1 MTMRHNFIIGLIS
14 VLSAITIYLP
24 DEVASFTR
32 CPEHGTT
39 NVPTISYHPDEKFC
53 NVYHQC
59 NCTLT
64 QCQVVESHVCP
75 IAKVYSKT
83 KATCLDIEEE
93 GCDSTYVQW
102 VQTHS
107 SNADNDNR
115 QVAIMVSDSLLPSTS
130 TKDFECEQGQ
140 PGKFSDPNICNIFH
154 VCITRNEKTVDQPF
168 MCPYPTVFKSGSS
181 GKMFCA
187 RPEPNDCRGKAFY
200 RTMEDA
206 SNLARNIDTD
216 NDDVTSYRLPAN
228 TLMIERCTQPGLY
241 PDSLY
246 CNAYHQCTN
255 NGEDQQY
262 LCENQLLFNPE
273 SNICDYPI
281 NVVCGGKGLLRRP
294 AGFSNGTLVNSS
306 YIMVYGSELRPDC
319 PSDVSNVLVPDMNY
333 CNVFYH
339 CQAGRGSVYMCR
351 EGTVFDSTNQEGVS
365 SCRLEELIDCGNRL
379 ILTSQGKRPSTYIK
393 KEKTFTNLNLFGL
406 DTNQPRDKNMF
417 LNKNLHPRYSNFI
430 LLPPPMQNQ
439 KVVVNVPFDCKGR
452 IDGHWRDTRY
462 CDVFHACIAGEQKR
476 SYGCNQIGERFYF
489 DDASQK
495 CEFASRNLNGCQSNQ
510 YYTAI
515 EPIPAV
521 PGAQLAT
528 EAPTEPWKIFIQSR
542 EQFSCTGKQDGFYA
556 SRWCNVFYRCYTGIA
571 SAFLCPKMPSGAR
584 LWWVQHGSPQG
595 VAQETAQCTW
605 PCETGRR
612 CSSSGGIIVDSG
624 STVSENQQEAES
636 VFSQSLCTSSSS
648 SSSSGSY
655 NPGQGAGVAGTGSNG
670 QQSISPSGPG
680 TTSGQAGNVDG
691 SFYVD
696 SDVSCISQADGV
708 FLGSRYCNVFH
719 RCVSGTRRDFRCP
732 RATNTP
738 YDLWWNQ
745 QTQQCDW
752 PCRIPCSG
760 TVFGTATTAQQVRTE
775 NALLFSNECAGY
787 QSAVNTNINTGIFN
801 SQAMVYSSLPQEPEP
816 ARSAMSKLI
825 ENPDP
830 NFICTQP
837 GKFPTRRYCNVYY
850 ECSDAGLPPTQTF
863 ECIDSFFDRSQGL
876 CMPKDQ
882 VPCLGGIYPYDSV
895 PIDRNPDSLQCSTN
909 SGFQLHTSR
918 QFCNIY
924 YLCDGTQTTPTTF
937 RCFDRQTQQ
946 EGIYDPFAER
956 CDSRRNS
963 NCQNSILN
971 LSQTQL
977 YRSISIDHT
986 RLPDLSTLP
995 CKYDQQYVIEHEQY
1009 CNLYHVCKQGDYHL
1023 YACISNGE
1031 DNQPT
1036 SYFYQPNGQCA
1047 APLSTLCPKTKSVFS
1062 YGRLL
1067 ATANSEIFQPFIMP
1081 GQQQQQ
1087 HNYGSMPIQER
1098 VEPIPKCRS
1107 NDNYIISHER
1117 YCNLFYGCKEGEL
1130 ILYACVDRSTNV
1142 YGGIFQRSTGN
1153 CVAPEGNSKEC
1164 PNNEFY
1170 RPTVAATTRMY
1181 PNVAFRSYTMLETS
1195 NETSASLHERKFN
1208 ETNEIKTT
1216 FSCVNRVDGYYES
1229 EWCNI
1234 FYRCVAG
1241 KRINERCPSAASQ
1254 PLANYD
1260 LWWRHQ
1266 SPIYNASNPQYFG
1279 GLDYLVRCEW
1289 PCKVECKKTIWISS
1303 DKTNGVADQVLKQ
1316 DQELRPGCSLV
1327 VNRKIEQTVSPPQK
1341 MVMYSDIPNPTNFT
1355 CPLNLQGVKTRFA
1368 DPKYC
1373 NVFHECIN
1381 SKLILSYLCIE
1392 SQFDSKEK
1400 DCVPFPAMNT
1410 CPEERRYSYSRSRFA
1425 AHTTP
1430 SAYFEAVEVRSVNPS
1445 GYECITDGI
1454 HTDPMFCNL
1463 FHACSGRTRR
1473 TFQCRQTGTDGIN
1486 EGVSTFDLN
1495 TKSCTRFSTYSCPT
1509 LLYNQEFVILPVMFI
1524 PPTVSPCGNE
1534 GFFPV
1539 SDVTAQY
1546 CNMFAW
1552 CSKGHGEPKVF
1563 ECVPSVPGAHPGA
1576 FDISRRSCTSR
1587 VTCPRARHSSPYN
1600 TSALAMTLRPKI
1612 ISIGKRKQ
1620 FSLTS
1625 TMLENGYIALGVDF
1639 QTSFTCP
1646 LGTTGFYANPNYC
1659 DVFHYCYETGELASF
1674 ICASMPNRYQLWWS
1688 HQNEPGRPD
1697 NVFCDWPCNLQ
1708 GAYACPAHKSNLM
1721 RDRQPVGNVAQQE
1734 VIEAT
1739 CSSAQVPTVGV
1750 IVSGITPDP
1759 VGILTPTF
1767 FPAPSQNVNNIPP
1780 SPQPSIPSS
1789 VLGYQPCAPSNEWY
1803 VSSPT
1808 IRCSTSFAAT
1818 GFAPDPKDCSKYY
1831 ACDAYVGPDGM
1842 SSGMLMQCL
1851 AGLWWDQQRRTC
1863 VLPSEVACN
1872 PYNIINS
1879 QGQNLFVDNNP
1890 TVIYQPL
1897 PPVVPFP
1904 SVDTT
1909 PVVVYPP
1916 QQPPQP
1922 PAQVVPAGSTGPPC
1936 RGGPLCIDV
1945 GLNILQQ
1952 MKGIPGRP
1960 GWFYKCDSQCALE
1973 MRCPPGLVFDDVYQR
1988 CEWPGAGSQSVNQRL
2003 GSLRDKKP
2011 DDTKSTTKSK
2021 VKKLRVMSTTSA
2033 STTTATTSKQMNV
2046 TATTVSSKNQTAKL
2060 VEP

>member
-1 MTMRHNFIIGLIS
+1 
-14 VLSAITIYLP
+14 
-24 DEVASFTR
+24 
-32 CPEHGTT
+32 
-39 NVPTISYHPDEKFC
+39 
-53 NVYHQC
+53 
-59 NCTLT
+59 
-64 QCQVVESHVCP
+64 
-75 IAKVYSKT
+75 
-83 KATCLDIEEE
+83 
-93 GCDSTYVQW
+93 
-102 VQTHS
+102 
-107 SNADNDNR
+107 
-115 QVAIMVSDSLLPSTS
+115 
-130 TKDFECEQGQ
+130 
-140 PGKFSDPNICNIFH
+140 
-154 VCITRNEKTVDQPF
+154 
-168 MCPYPTVFKSGSS
+168 
-181 GKMFCA
+181 
-187 RPEPNDCRGKAFY
+187 
-200 RTMEDA
+200 
-206 SNLARNIDTD
+206 
-216 NDDVTSYRLPAN
+216 
-228 TLMIERCTQPGLY
+228 
-241 PDSLY
+241 
-246 CNAYHQCTN
+246 
-255 NGEDQQY
+255 
-262 LCENQLLFNPE
+262 
-273 SNICDYPI
+273 
-281 NVVCGGKGLLRRP
+281 
-294 AGFSNGTLVNSS
+294 
-306 YIMVYGSELRPDC
+306 
-319 PSDVSNVLVPDMNY
+319 
-333 CNVFYH
+333 
-339 CQAGRGSVYMCR
+339 
-351 EGTVFDSTNQEGVS
+351 
-365 SCRLEELIDCGNRL
+365 EELIDCGNRL
-379 ILTSQGKRPSTYIK
+379 ILTSQGKRSSTYIK
-393 KEKTFTNLNLFGL
+393 KDKPMTNTNFFGF
-406 DTNQPRDKNMF
+406 DTNQSKEKNMI
-417 LNKNLHPRYSNFI
+417 LTKNLHPKYSNFI

-439 KVVVNVPFDCKGR
+439 KVIVNVPFDCKGR

-495 CEFASRNLNGCQSNQ
+495 CEFASRNQNGCQSNQ

-515 EPIPAV
+515 EAIPAV
-521 PGAQLAT
+521 PGAQLST

-542 EQFSCTGKQDGFYA
+542 EQFSCSGKQDGFYA
-556 SRWCNVFYRCYTGIA
+556 SRWCNVFYRCFTGIA

-595 VAQETAQCTW
+595 IAQETAQCTW

-624 STVSENQQEAES
+624 STVSESQQEAET
-636 VFSQSLCTSSSS
+636 VFSQSLCTTS
-648 SSSSGSY
+648 SSSSGNF
-655 NPGQGAGVAGTGSNG
+655 NPGTSSGGSGSGSGSFVPQIPSTSGSSNAGNSGSVNPGTGSQPN
-670 QQSISPSGPG
+670 I
-680 TTSGQAGNVDG
+680 DG
-691 SFYVD
+691 SFTVD
-696 SDVSCISQADGV
+696 SDVSCIGQADGV

-752 PCRIPCSG
+752 PCRIQCSG
-760 TVFGTATTAQQVRTE
+760 SVYGTSTSSQQVRTE

-787 QSAVNTNINTGIFN
+787 QVNVNANSNVNMGIVN
-801 SQAMVYSSLPQEPEP
+801 NQAMVYSSMPQEPEP
-816 ARSAMSKLI
+816 TRSSMSKLI

-830 NFICTQP
+830 NFICTQS

-850 ECSDAGLPPTQTF
+850 ECSDAGLPPIQTF
-863 ECIDSFFDRSQGL
+863 ECVDSFFDRSQGL

-963 NCQNSILN
+963 NCQNAILN

-1047 APLSTLCPKTKSVFS
+1047 APLSTLCPKTKNVFS

-1081 GQQQQQ
+1081 EQQQQQQQ
-1087 HNYGSMPIQER
+1087 HNYGSIPIQER

-1107 NDNYIISHER
+1107 TDNYIISHER

-1130 ILYACVDRSTNV
+1130 ILYACVDRLTNT
-1142 YGGIFQRSTGN
+1142 YGGLFQSSTGN
-1153 CVAPEGNSKEC
+1153 CIPPNENSNEC
-1164 PNNEFY
+1164 PTNEFF
-1170 RPTVAATTRMY
+1170 RPIIIPTTRIY

-1195 NETSASLHERKFN
+1195 NQTLRNHHEKKFN
-1208 ETNEIKTT
+1208 ETNEIKSS
-1216 FSCVNRVDGYYES
+1216 FSCVNRADGYYES

-1234 FYRCVAG
+1234 FYRCFAG
-1241 KRINERCPSAASQ
+1241 KRINEHCPSAASQ
-1254 PLANYD
+1254 PSLNYD
-1260 LWWRHQ
+1260 LWWTHQ
-1266 SPIYNASNPQYFG
+1266 NSIYNLTNPRYFG
-1279 GLDYLVRCEW
+1279 GKDYMVKCEW
-1289 PCKVECKKTIWISS
+1289 PCKVECKKPIWISTEN
-1303 DKTNGVADQVLKQ
+1303 TNGNSEKVLKQ
-1316 DQELRPGCSLV
+1316 DQEFRPDCSLLN
-1327 VNRKIEQTVSPPQK
+1327 NRKIENAISTTQN
-1341 MVMYSDIPNPTNFT
+1341 MVMYSDIPNPSNYT
-1355 CPLNLQGVKTRFA
+1355 CPLNSQGVKIRLA

-1373 NVFHECIN
+1373 NVFHECTN
-1381 SKLILSYLCIE
+1381 SKLTGSFLCIE
-1392 SQFDSKEK
+1392 SQFDTKEK
-1400 DCVPFPAMNT
+1400 DCVSFTLINT
-1410 CPEERRYSYSRSRFA
+1410 CPQDRRYSYSRSRLA
-1425 AHTTP
+1425 AQTSA

-1486 EGVSTFDLN
+1486 DGVSTFDLN
-1495 TKSCTRFSTYSCPT
+1495 TKSCTKFSSYSCPT
-1509 LLYNQEFVILPVMFI
+1509 LLYNQEFVILPVMFK
-1524 PPTVSPCGNE
+1524 PPTVSPCGKE
-1534 GFFPV
+1534 GFFSV

-1552 CSKGHGEPKVF
+1552 CSKGHGEAKVF
-1563 ECVPSVPGAHPGA
+1563 ECVPSIPGAHSGA
-1576 FDISRRSCTSR
+1576 FDMSRRSCTSR
-1587 VTCPRARHSSPYN
+1587 ITCPRARHSTPYN
-1600 TSALAMTLRPKI
+1600 TSLLAMTLRPKI
-1612 ISIGKRKQ
+1612 VSIGNRKQ

-1659 DVFHYCYETGELASF
+1659 DVFHYCYETGELSSF
-1674 ICASMPNRYQLWWS
+1674 VCASMPNRYQLWWS

-1708 GAYACPAHKSNLM
+1708 GNYACPSYKSNLM

-1750 IVSGITPDP
+1750 IVNGITPDP
-1759 VGILTPTF
+1759 VNIMTPTF
-1767 FPAPSQNVNNIPP
+1767 YPAPSPGLNNIGINTININNIQQ
-1780 SPQPSIPSS
+1780 SPQPPVQSS

-1803 VSSPT
+1803 VSLPT
-1808 IRCSTSFAAT
+1808 IRCSSSFAAT

-1831 ACDAYVGPDGM
+1831 ACDSFVGSDGM
-1842 SSGMLMQCL
+1842 SSGNLMQCL

-1879 QGQNLFVDNNP
+1879 QGQGAFIDNNININFQPAPP
-1890 TVIYQPL
+1890 TF
-1897 PPVVPFP
+1897 PFP
-1904 SVDTT
+1904 PMDTT
-1909 PVVVYPP
+1909 PNVVYP
-1916 QQPPQP
+1916 QPQP
-1922 PAQVVPAGSTGPPC
+1922 QPQIPIQGGSSGSTGPPC

-1973 MRCPPGLVFDDVYQR
+1973 MRCPPGLIFDDIYQR
-1988 CEWPGAGSQSVNQRL
+1988 CEWPGAGSQPNQRL
-2003 GSLRDKKP
+2003 GSLRNKKP
-2011 DDTKSTTKSK
+2011 DNDDKNSTKTK
-2021 VKKLRVMSTTSA
+2021 VKKLRLMTTIKQLNLTAS
-2033 STTTATTSKQMNV
+2033 STTTLLSTTTTKP
-2046 TATTVSSKNQTAKL
+2046 TTTVSSTNQTTKL